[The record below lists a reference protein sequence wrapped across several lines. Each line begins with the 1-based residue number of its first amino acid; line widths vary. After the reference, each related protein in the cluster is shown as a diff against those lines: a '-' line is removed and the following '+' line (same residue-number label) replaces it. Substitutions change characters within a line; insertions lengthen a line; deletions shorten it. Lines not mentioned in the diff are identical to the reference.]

1 MAITRVETALTWN
14 SAASQT
20 LSNNTTYYASDAF
33 TFDATCVGAAI
44 QVSADNAGTPAAG
57 DVVYFYL
64 SYTTGDLL
72 GNTGDDYDTDE
83 HSILLGVL
91 DTVAANTPG
100 EDPARKTL
108 VVPTVAPK
116 GAKLLALAP
125 QSASRNIVIRA
136 RLTEQRAA

>member
-1 MAITRVETALTWN
+1 MALTRVETGLTWS
-14 SAASQT
+14 SASSQSM
-20 LSNNTTYYASDAF
+20 SNNTTYYASDAF

-44 QVSADNAGTPAAG
+44 QVSADNAGTPASG
-57 DVVYFYL
+57 DVVYFFL

-72 GNTGDDYDTDE
+72 GDTGDDYDTDE
-83 HSILLGVL
+83 HSVMLGVL
-91 DTVAANTPG
+91 DTYGASVPG

-108 VVPTVAPK
+108 IVPSTVPK

-125 QSASRNIVIRA
+125 QSASRNITIRA